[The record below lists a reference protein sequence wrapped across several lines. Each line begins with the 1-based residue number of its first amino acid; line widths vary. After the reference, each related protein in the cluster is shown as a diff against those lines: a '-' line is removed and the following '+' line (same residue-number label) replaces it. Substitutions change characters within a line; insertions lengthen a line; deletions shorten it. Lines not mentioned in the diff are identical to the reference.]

1 MPKVRSHRELRVYQ
15 SAMDA
20 ALRALELAD
29 RFPPEEKYAWRGQT
43 HRSAPSVCANI
54 AEAFRK
60 RRYKPHFVSKL
71 TDAEAEA
78 AETQVW
84 MELAFRKGCITE
96 NEFADI
102 FGRYEKI
109 LAQLVLFEQN
119 AKPWGITTKLLATI
133 ATIAAIAT
141 TATIAL

>member
-1 MPKVRSHRELRVYQ
+1 
-15 SAMDA
+15 
-20 ALRALELAD
+20 
-29 RFPPEEKYAWRGQT
+29 
-43 HRSAPSVCANI
+43 
-54 AEAFRK
+54 
-60 RRYKPHFVSKL
+60 
-71 TDAEAEA
+71 
-78 AETQVW
+78 

-141 TATIAL
+141 TATIATIAL